1 MIRVNYL
8 SEGQSSDIR
17 LHTSARINASI
28 EYLSPFGLHGKLSQ
42 AERSTT
48 VHVDGSEV
56 IVDIESTVSF
66 DVSLMGLEASSET
79 SESSTWA
86 FPFAVF
92 LLIFLIL
99 ADESDRNW
107 ISGEIER
114 EPVVINGKLKKQ
126 CKNFEQDLTFN
137 GLDSNFFSFL
147 RFSFYSTTDHELLAL
162 IIFIIVRVRNDD
174 DFGRACHY
182 GVSWW
187 GCPWWG
193 GIAWVPLVVWAQVCC
208 LGHTRGRP
216 INN

>member
-8 SEGQSSDIR
+8 SEGQSSDIQ
-17 LHTSARINASI
+17 LHTSAQINASI
-28 EYLSPFGLHGKLSQ
+28 EYLSPFGLRRKLSQ
-42 AERSTT
+42 AERSTSVAELSQGT
-48 VHVDGSEV
+48 VHVNGSEV
-56 IVDIESTVSF
+56 IVDIESIVSF
-66 DVSLMGLEASSET
+66 DVSLMGLEASGET
-79 SESSTWA
+79 SELSTRA

-92 LLIFLIL
+92 LLIFLIF

-114 EPVVINGKLKKQ
+114 EPVVINSKLKKQ
-126 CKNFEQDLTFN
+126 HKNFEQDLTFN
-137 GLDSNFFSFL
+137 GLDSNFFLFL
-147 RFSFYSTTDHELLAL
+147 WFSFYSTTDHELLAL

-193 GIAWVPLVVWAQVCC
+193 GIA
-208 LGHTRGRP
+208 
-216 INN
+216 